1 MAVLEAA
8 AQGVPVVAAAVG
20 GVPELVDDG
29 TTGLLVPPGD
39 AAALAGALSRL
50 LSDPAAAERLGRA
63 GWARVRSR
71 HDPAAHVATLQEVY
85 RRVAR

>member
-8 AQGVPVVAAAVG
+8 AQGVPVVASAVG

-29 TTGLLVPPGD
+29 RTGLLVPPGD
-39 AAALAGALSRL
+39 VAALAGALTRL
-50 LSDPAAAERLGRA
+50 VSDPGEADRMGRA
-63 GWARVRSR
+63 GWARMRSR
-71 HDPAAHVATLQEVY
+71 HDPAAHVAVLQDVY